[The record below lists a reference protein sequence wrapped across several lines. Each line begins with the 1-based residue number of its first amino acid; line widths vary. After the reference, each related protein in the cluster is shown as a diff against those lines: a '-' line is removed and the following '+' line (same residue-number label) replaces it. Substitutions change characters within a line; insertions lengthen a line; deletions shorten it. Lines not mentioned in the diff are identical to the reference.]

1 MKKQE
6 IKQILKNH
14 FEKYNYKTFKNKDF
28 DEIVDFIEQDID
40 SKEDLD
46 HILDD
51 LRIFE
56 SFQSYI
62 NYMYHDSDD
71 YQGASGPAIITID
84 NLTQMVETGYHI
96 INVEDALIVDPDNT
110 SKLPGEPDKF
120 IVIL

>member
-14 FEKYNYKTFKNKDF
+14 FEEYNYKTFTNKDF

-62 NYMYHDSDD
+62 DYMYHDPND

-84 NLTQMVETGYHI
+84 NLTQMVEAGYHI

-110 SKLPGEPDKF
+110 LKLPGESDKF

>member
-6 IKQILKNH
+6 MKQVLKNH
-14 FEKYNYKTFKNKDF
+14 FEKYNYKTFTNKDF
-28 DEIVDFIEQDID
+28 DKIVDFIEPNID

-46 HILDD
+46 NMLED

-62 NYMYHDSDD
+62 DYMYHDPND
-71 YQGASGPAIITID
+71 YQGASGPAITVID
-84 NLTQMVETGYHI
+84 NLAQMIEAGYNTV
-96 INVEDALIVDPDNT
+96 NVEDALIVNPDNT
-110 SKLPGEPDKF
+110 LKLSGEPDKF

>member
-14 FEKYNYKTFKNKDF
+14 FKEHNYKSFTNKDF
-28 DEIVDFIEQDID
+28 DEIVDFIESDIN

-46 HILDD
+46 NLLDD

-62 NYMYHDSDD
+62 DYMYHDSND
-71 YQGASGPAIITID
+71 YQGASGPALTIVD
-84 NLTQMVETGYHI
+84 NLTQMVEAGYKTVNI
-96 INVEDALIVDPDNT
+96 EDTLFVNPDNT
-110 SKLPGEPDKF
+110 LKLFGDSDKI

>member
-14 FEKYNYKTFKNKDF
+14 FEEYNYKTFTNKDF

-62 NYMYHDSDD
+62 DYMYHDSDD
-71 YQGASGPAIITID
+71 YQGASGPAITVID
-84 NLTQMVETGYHI
+84 NLTQMVEAGYHI
-96 INVEDALIVDPDNT
+96 VNVENALIVNPDNT
-110 SKLPGEPDKF
+110 LKLPGEPDKF